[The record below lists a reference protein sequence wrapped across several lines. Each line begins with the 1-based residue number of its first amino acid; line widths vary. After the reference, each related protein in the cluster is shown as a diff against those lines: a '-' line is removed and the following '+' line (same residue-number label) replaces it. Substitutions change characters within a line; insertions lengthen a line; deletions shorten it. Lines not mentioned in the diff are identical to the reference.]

1 MGAYSQK
8 KTACT
13 IPTSDTQKQVTTGS
27 FVGDSSICTPYF
39 KCMPGYYK
47 QFPSATCEP
56 CTNPLPTDHHVY
68 ATSGLTDNMP
78 TSCLTRCP
86 LVLTKLF
93 RPNCLTP
100 HLFFTRCQFFD
111 TWPDGAC
118 QGIQTN
124 AYTPTNPPGF

>member
-27 FVGDSSICTPYF
+27 FVGDSSICAPYF

-56 CTNPLPTDHHVY
+56 CTNPLSTDHHVY

-78 TSCLTRCP
+78 TSCLTRCQT
-86 LVLTKLF
+86 VFT
-93 RPNCLTP
+93 CLRA
-100 HLFFTRCQFFD
+100 H
-111 TWPDGAC
+111 
-118 QGIQTN
+118 
-124 AYTPTNPPGF
+124 